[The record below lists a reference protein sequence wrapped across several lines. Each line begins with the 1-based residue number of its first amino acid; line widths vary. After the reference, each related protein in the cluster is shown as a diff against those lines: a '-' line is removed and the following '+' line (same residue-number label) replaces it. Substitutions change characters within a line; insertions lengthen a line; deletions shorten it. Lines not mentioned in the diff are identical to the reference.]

1 MAPRVTP
8 LLAFSLLVLWTF
20 PGKALEMITVGATVT
35 CGQYVGLRL
44 LQWS

>member
-1 MAPRVTP
+1 MASRVTP

-20 PGKALEMITVGATVT
+20 SGKAWEVTKVGATVT
-35 CGQYVGLRL
+35 CGRCLDLGL